1 MNKFNNVFNEN
12 NLQNKQLNLHN
23 IKYKEKKRKEE
34 IWNTINNKR
43 FSNLKN
49 INEKESFNSSYY
61 NELSLFNLRN
71 LN

>member
-1 MNKFNNVFNEN
+1 MNKLNNVFNEN
-12 NLQNKQLNLHN
+12 NLQNKQLNLKN

-49 INEKESFNSSYY
+49 IN
-61 NELSLFNLRN
+61 
-71 LN
+71 